1 MIARTW
7 RGATRAEDAVA
18 YAEYIRTTGIAEY
31 AATPG
36 NQGAYLLFRIDGDRA
51 EILTL
56 SFWDSLEAIHGFAGD
71 NIEQAVFYSED
82 DRYLVERDL
91 TARHYVV
98 GAVAAGANGQ
108 SGS

>member
-7 RGATRAEDAVA
+7 RGATRAEDATD
-18 YAEYIRTTGIAEY
+18 YAEYIRATGIAEY

-36 NQGAYLLFRIDGDRA
+36 NRGAYLLYRIEGDRA

-56 SFWDSLEAIHGFAGD
+56 SFWDTLESIHGFAGD
-71 NIEQAVFYSED
+71 DIDQAVFYPED

-98 GAVAAGANGQ
+98 GAVAPDRGAQ

>member
-7 RGATRAEDAVA
+7 RGATRAADALEYV
-18 YAEYIRTTGIAEY
+18 EYIRTTGIAEY

-36 NQGAYLLFRIDGDRA
+36 NGGAYLLYRIDGDRA

-56 SFWDSLEAIHGFAGD
+56 SFWDSLDSIKGFAGD
-71 NIEQAVFYSED
+71 DIDQAVFYPED
-82 DRYLVERDL
+82 DRYLIERDL

-98 GAVAAGANGQ
+98 GATAPGSDGQ
-108 SGS
+108 IGS